1 MPGAKRI
8 TDGMKLLA
16 FPLALLALTIAA
28 PAQAAD
34 VQVYFSPNGGCTAAI
49 VREIAAAQ
57 SEIDFQAY
65 SFTSSPISRALEAA
79 EARGVKVTAIL
90 DKINEG
96 PDYSCAHWLVRA
108 NIPVYTDATPPI
120 AHSKILIIDRA
131 TVITG
136 SFNFTK
142 AAEEDNAENLLI
154 LKNDPKLVAAYLAN
168 FQNRLTLS
176 RPYAGQR

>member
-1 MPGAKRI
+1 MRPFA
-8 TDGMKLLA
+8 L
-16 FPLALLALTIAA
+16 PLALLALSVLSAA
-28 PAQAAD
+28 AWSAD
-34 VQVYFSPNGGCTAAI
+34 VQVYFSPQGGCTAAI
-49 VREIAAAQ
+49 VAEINAAQ
-57 SEIDFQAY
+57 SEILFQAY
-65 SFTSSPISRALEAA
+65 TFTSSPISRALEAA

-154 LKNDPKLVAAYLAN
+154 LKNDPPLAAAYLAN
-168 FQNRLTLS
+168 FQKRLALS
-176 RPYAGQR
+176 RPYAGSR